1 MVYTQQ
7 PGHYVPVD
15 LANPLIATGNSL
27 RPTFYYAGAFG
38 FDAGSGLP
46 ANFTHTAAALSESFV
61 TQSPVLGTALSLVS
75 NLNDGWNLSP
85 VSGFGTRLCP
95 YLVATKLVVHNIS
108 NTYYLHNI
116 ISTSTGFGIY
126 CGTDGTT
133 LNLGGQDAG
142 YGTVSGSM
150 PFPGYGV
157 QLDIVCMISSGGVI
171 TFWVNDTKVVL
182 TSNLYPPYVV
192 YDAELG
198 RDRYSGGG
206 SSVDVEYFLSIP
218 YKLWSDSDVANF
230 RSNPWQIL
238 RPRQRNLYM
247 AGGGGLPT
255 QTYNPTSSISAG
267 WAAILASF
275 KHS

>member
-7 PGHYVPVD
+7 PEYYVPVD
-15 LANPLIATGNSL
+15 LSNPLVNTGNPL

-38 FDAGSGLP
+38 FDSGSGLP
-46 ANFTHTAAALSESFV
+46 ANFTHTAASMSESFV
-61 TQSPVLGTALSLVS
+61 VQSSVLGTALSLVCD
-75 NLNDGWNLSP
+75 LNDGWTLSAL
-85 VSGFGTRLCP
+85 SGVDQRLCP
-95 YLVATKLVVHNIS
+95 YVFATKLVVHSIS
-108 NTYYLHNI
+108 STYYARNI
-116 ISTSTGFGIY
+116 VSCPNSFGLY

-133 LNLGGQDAG
+133 FNVGGQDAG
-142 YGTVSGSM
+142 YGTVSGSA

-157 QLDIVCMISSGGVI
+157 PLDIVGMVSSGGVV
-171 TFWVNDTKVVL
+171 TFWINNTKL
-182 TSNLYPPYVV
+182 ILAGTLYPPYIT
-192 YDAELG
+192 YESAIG
-198 RDRYSGGG
+198 RDMYDGGG